1 MFQRVT
7 IVQNGLVLP
16 RTATVI
22 PQNGVKSLYTITGGV
37 IEILGLFGIV
47 TTVIAGGANNAKF
60 QFKPTGQTAIDLCA
74 VGDIGTTPLAVGQMI
89 GVVGPVATALAMGWG
104 VVTASNGFRAGPGTI
119 DLNCTAAAGTG
130 ALRFGLRFQAVDPGA
145 AIALAP

>member
-7 IVQNGLVLP
+7 VVQDGVVLP
-16 RTATVI
+16 RVATTI
-22 PQNGVKSLYTITGGV
+22 PQNGVKSLYTIQGGL
-37 IEILGLFGIV
+37 IRIMQIFGVV

-74 VGDIGTTPLAVGQMI
+74 VADIGTAPLAVGKI
-89 GVVGPVATALAMGWG
+89 IAAAGPVATAMFADWG
-104 VVTASNGFRAGPGTI
+104 VPGASVSFLAGPGTI

-130 ALRFGLRFQAVDPGA
+130 ALRFVIRYQAIDPGA
-145 AIALAP
+145 ALAIA

>member
-7 IVQNGLVLP
+7 VVQTGLVLP

-22 PQNGVKSLYTITGGV
+22 PQNAVKSLYTISGGS

-47 TTVIAGGANNAKF
+47 TTIIAGGANNTKF

-74 VGDIGTTPLAVGQMI
+74 VADINGLAVGQLF
-89 GVVGPVATALAMGWG
+89 GAVGPVATALATGWG
-104 VVTASNGFRAGPGTI
+104 IPGASQSFRAGPGTI
-119 DLNCTAAAGTG
+119 DLSCAAAAGTG
-130 ALRFGLRFQAVDPGA
+130 AARFALRWQAVDPGA
-145 AIALAP
+145 AIALA

>member
-7 IVQNGLVLP
+7 IVQTGLVLP
-16 RTATVI
+16 RAATPI
-22 PQNGVKSLYTITGGV
+22 PQNGVKALYAISGGI
-37 IEILGLFGIV
+37 IEILGLFGVV

-74 VGDIGTTPLAVGQMI
+74 VADIGTAPLAVGQHI
-89 GVVGPVATALAMGWG
+89 AVPGPVATALATGWG
-104 VVTASNGFRAGPGTI
+104 TPTASQGFRAGPGTI

-130 ALRFGLRFQAVDPGA
+130 ALRFVVRYQAVDPGA
-145 AIALAP
+145 FLVAA